1 MPEIKVK
8 LLRKFQLND
17 KRKKKTNVKVKLH
30 RLKVLAV
37 HHSAA
42 HG

>member
-17 KRKKKTNVKVKLH
+17 KRKKNERESEASST
-30 RLKVLAV
+30 
-37 HHSAA
+37 
-42 HG
+42 